1 MIIIKNK
8 DYSVLEGLSS
18 KNNFG
23 METNI
28 ISVDYDCIEI
38 GILDS
43 MKNECLILIHL
54 TNVTKKYIIAEL
66 KHYGFDIKF
75 KKRALI

>member
-8 DYSVLEGLSS
+8 DYSVL
-18 KNNFG
+18 
-23 METNI
+23 
-28 ISVDYDCIEI
+28 EI

-54 TNVTKKYIIAEL
+54 TNATKKYIIAEL
-66 KHYGFDIKF
+66 KHYRFDIKF
-75 KKRALI
+75 